1 MLNRRIVNV
10 ALISSLATAIA
21 AISVSH
27 AAGPMPP
34 PTADQEKCFG
44 IALKGK
50 NDCKAGAGTTCAG
63 TSTVDYQGNAFK
75 VVPKGTCTTM
85 KLPGDRM
92 GSMSELMR
100 DMPAK

>member
-1 MLNRRIVNV
+1 MLNRRIVNA

-21 AISVSH
+21 TISVSH
-27 AAGPMPP
+27 AGPMPA

-85 KLPGDRM
+85 KLAGDRM
-92 GSMSELMR
+92 GSMKELMR